1 MKWVYNYIENSL
13 KRIRL
18 SSANILLL
26 ISRQSKRLKDQH
38 SLQNKGESKY
48 IKQKHGYTGAEYL
61 IFINNFQRII
71 DVFKNSLL
79 I

>member
-1 MKWVYNYIENSL
+1 MKLVCNYVKNSL

-18 SSANILLL
+18 SSANALLL

-38 SLQNKGESKY
+38 GLQNKGKSKY
-48 IKQKHGYTGAEYL
+48 IKPKHGYTGAEYL
-61 IFINNFQRII
+61 IFMNNFQRMI
-71 DVFKNSLL
+71 DVLENSMF